1 MKSTNIKN
9 RKPKRI
15 YQKNYKV
22 EKADLIKMINILK
35 KKLKNDKLTKI
46 IKNIFIRY
54 LLFLKYKI
62 SFFFI

>member
-22 EKADLIKMINILK
+22 EKVDLIKMINILK

-46 IKNIFIRY
+46 I
-54 LLFLKYKI
+54 
-62 SFFFI
+62 